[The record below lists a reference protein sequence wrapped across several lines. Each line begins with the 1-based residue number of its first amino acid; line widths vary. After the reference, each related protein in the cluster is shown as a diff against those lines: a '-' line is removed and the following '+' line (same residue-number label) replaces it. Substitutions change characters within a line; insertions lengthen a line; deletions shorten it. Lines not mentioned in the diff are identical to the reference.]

1 VSRRGGAY
9 SGRCWRCV
17 SGGFRGCSGFS
28 NQVRLPRA
36 SARKEVLGRLRDLCG
51 GAVAPC
57 RRCGFCFST
66 NRKAS
71 RQVMSKVS
79 TRSRLRR
86 PTTRVYQVIRELFRE
101 SRVSIDVSLSLRTLL
116 IFEEQCA
123 LVPASGRLRLSIEAC
138 VTRAAKKQIR
148 TRRVRQHFKTMEIR

>member
-1 VSRRGGAY
+1 VRIRWIEGWFRIFQPSSFAAGERG
-9 SGRCWRCV
+9 
-17 SGGFRGCSGFS
+17 
-28 NQVRLPRA
+28 
-36 SARKEVLGRLRDLCG
+36 KEVLGRLRDLCG

-71 RQVMSKVS
+71 RQLCQKFQ
-79 TRSRLRR
+79 LGLECGGRR
-86 PTTRVYQVIRELFRE
+86 RVYEVIRELFRE

-116 IFEEQCA
+116 ILEEQCA
-123 LVPASGRLRLSIEAC
+123 LMPASGRLRLSAC

-148 TRRVRQHFKTMEIR
+148 TRRVRQHFKTMEIH